1 MEIPELVFAA
11 LTRRAP
17 DAVCDR
23 CLTLTVLDSATVLSA
38 VNVTARALALTV
50 EFERLQEACSDCGS
64 TKQVTRRVAQLSG
77 GPMP

>member
-50 EFERLQEACSDCGS
+50 EFERLQ
-64 TKQVTRRVAQLSG
+64 
-77 GPMP
+77 